1 MDQPVWITG
10 AGGLIGSHLVR
21 HAAVAARTVR
31 ALTRADLDLTD
42 RAAVAQAFREAPPAG
57 IIHCAAL
64 SKSVACQQDP
74 ILAWAANQ
82 EVTAHLAALAAEIPF
97 FLLSTDMVFDGRV
110 GNYDESAPL
119 NPLSVYGVTKQ
130 EAERFVLRN
139 PRHTVVRTSLTGGRS
154 PTGDRGFNEE
164 MRRAWSAGRA
174 LDLFVD
180 EFRCPLPAVVT
191 ARAIW
196 QLYLRNQPGLYHL
209 AGSQRLSRWQIG
221 QLVAAR
227 CPELTPRMAPGSL
240 RDYSGAPRSPDTSLN
255 CAKIQRLLDFPLP
268 GLADWLAAHP
278 GEYF

>member
-21 HAAVAARTVR
+21 AAAVAGRTVR
-31 ALTRADLDLTD
+31 ALTRADLDLTA
-42 RAAVAQAFREAPPAG
+42 RAAVDRAFREAPPAG
-57 IIHCAAL
+57 IIHCAAM
-64 SKSVACQQDP
+64 SKSVACQQNP
-74 ILAWAANQ
+74 GLAWIANLA
-82 EVTAHLAALAAEIPF
+82 VTTHLATLAAGLPF
-97 FLLSTDMVFDGRV
+97 IFLSTDMVLDGRE
-110 GNYDESAPL
+110 GNYDESATP
-119 NPLSVYGVTKQ
+119 NPLSVYAETKL
-130 EAERFVLRN
+130 EAEQFVLGN

-164 MRRAWSAGRA
+164 MRRAWQAGRA

-180 EFRCPLPAVVT
+180 EFRCPLPAVAS

-196 QLYLRNQPGLYHL
+196 QLYDRDQPGLYHL
-209 AGSQRLSRWQIG
+209 AGSQRLSRWEIG
-221 QLVAAR
+221 QLVATR
-227 CPELTPRMAPGSL
+227 CPGLAPKMVPGSL
-240 RDYSGAPRSPDTSLN
+240 LNYAGAPRSPDTSLN